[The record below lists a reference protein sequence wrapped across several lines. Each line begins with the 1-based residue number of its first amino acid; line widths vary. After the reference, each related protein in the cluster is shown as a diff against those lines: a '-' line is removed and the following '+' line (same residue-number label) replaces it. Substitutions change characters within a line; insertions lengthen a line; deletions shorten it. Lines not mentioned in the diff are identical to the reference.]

1 MNRRHLAVIA
11 MLIAVPLFGAPLVSP
26 VPTYDAH
33 LEVGVYNEP
42 TTWPTEQAKEKELR
56 NTTTLRYRNLSAPA
70 QRLFDRAYKQPGEE
84 ISVRLAEAPETWGAL
99 VPEKSRYLDFVY
111 VYKDGHYYSVQLSQ
125 YTPGPSFLA
134 FMLRLGP
141 LLGAIGLGTLAGYFV
156 LTAED

>member
-11 MLIAVPLFGAPLVSP
+11 VVIAVGLFGAPLISP

-33 LEVGVYNEP
+33 LAVDVYGP
-42 TTWPTEQAKEKELR
+42 LKFSTTEEKEARLR
-56 NTTTLRYRNLSAPA
+56 NETTLRYRNLSSPA
-70 QRLFDRAYKQPGEE
+70 QRLFERGNKQPGGE
-84 ISVRLAEAPETWGAL
+84 ISVRLDEAPETWATL
-99 VPEKSRYLDFVY
+99 VPEKSRYGKLVY
-111 VYKDGHYYSVQLSQ
+111 VHKDGHYYSIQLSQ
-125 YTPGPSFLA
+125 FTPGPSFLA